1 MYKAVI
7 GIEAAVTLVKLRI
20 FSHFCVCTMFT
31 FVSVHVIIEWI
42 FFFFFV
48 LIHHGHR
55 VALCDVN
62 VL

>member
-42 FFFFFV
+42 FFFFFC
-48 LIHHGHR
+48 LDTSWSQSS
-55 VALCDVN
+55 LM
-62 VL
+62 